1 MKNTHTDKEIKKFLN
16 DLIGARIVD
25 TDVIEFEFIRSPAES
40 RSKYLSGSFF
50 INSKQSIS

>member
-40 RSKYLSGSFF
+40 YVKIKFF
-50 INSKQSIS
+50 EQTQNCPT